1 MRLATK
7 EDPGNSTT
15 LLGTKTTS
23 AAAVLPSSGPRSV
36 PSLVVCVNR
45 GNIPAVPSS
54 SASHTAAAPVPK
66 LAQAPTK
73 SAESLNSEN
82 LAILSIGR
90 NMNSKLKNITGWKE
104 ISVVDPISRA
114 PQEESSSVSASA
126 QSEGI
131 IGDIGAI
138 PCLSQEDSVLDME
151 TLVVEDEILDD
162 AHPSLRASKEEL
174 SSRLIALQ
182 VKVRVPVETDYAAC
196 RPQEKLSLGAG
207 ATRVEE
213 VSGTTR
219 PAVNLPQ
226 GDSSSALPALQ
237 VAKRAGMKRN
247 PATYLLEEDT
257 PPDMEDIVV
266 EYEILN
272 HADPSFK
279 ATKR

>member
-7 EDPGNSTT
+7 EDSGNPTS
-15 LLGTKTTS
+15 LQGTKTTS
-23 AAAVLPSSGPRSV
+23 AAAVLPSLEPRSV
-36 PSLVVCVNR
+36 QSLVDYVNR

-54 SASHTAAAPVPK
+54 NSPHTAVAPVLK
-66 LAQAPTK
+66 LAQANTK
-73 SAESLNSEN
+73 NAETLNSEG
-82 LAILSIGR
+82 LAVLSIGR
-90 NMNSKLKNITGWKE
+90 KVNSKMKNITGWKE
-104 ISVVDPISRA
+104 ILIVDPISRA

-138 PCLSQEDSVLDME
+138 PFSSQEDSALDME

-162 AHPSLRASKEEL
+162 AHPSLKASKEEL

-182 VKVRVPVETDYAAC
+182 VKVRIPVERDYAVC

-207 ATRVEE
+207 TTRIE

-237 VAKRAGMKRN
+237 VAERAGTKRN
-247 PATYLLEEDT
+247 PATYPLEKDT
-257 PPDMEDIVV
+257 PRNTEDIVV

-272 HADPSFK
+272 HADPSFR